1 MIKFKNLINR
11 TLLAEGILDGI
22 TSSFV
27 VDSGLNE
34 SSVKGR
40 KASLS
45 LPRYSVWGFHKDGN
59 GTPKL
64 MENGYSIEPLL
75 EKHNLTEDDV
85 YTIENSMQETI
96 KKVGKDKWG
105 VYPRKGGKRLGTHD
119 SKQSAENQLKAIES
133 NKNKESVNTNK
144 TSLNG

>member
-1 MIKFKNLINR
+1 MLKLKKI
-11 TLLAEGILDGI
+11 LLKEGIIDGL
-22 TSSFV
+22 TASFI

-40 KASLS
+40 KASLP

-64 MENGYSIEPLL
+64 MENGYDVKKLM
-75 EKHNLTEDDV
+75 EKHDIDKEDI
-85 YTIENSMQETI
+85 YPIENSMQETI
-96 KKVGKDKWG
+96 RKIGSEKWA
-105 VYPRKGGKRLGTHD
+105 VYPKKGGKRLGTHT
-119 SKQSAENQLKAIES
+119 SKQGAVNQLAAIEA
-133 NKNKESVNTNK
+133 NKKENKKSNK